1 MEQNIQKKDAW
12 HVAYKNLLHISY
24 FAGFLFLVFIVLY
37 VMKVEQLKAFISI
50 RVILTTLISTGVW
63 YSLAQM
69 FKKRDKKAIPFG
81 YTLLS
86 IMFALNLYYSEIN
99 IIMILIFGYLLYL
112 VYKTSKSEINLPTG
126 STGL

>member
-12 HVAYKNLLHISY
+12 NVAYKNFLHISY
-24 FAGFLFLVFIVLY
+24 FGGFLFLVFLVLY
-37 VMKVEQLKAFISI
+37 VMKVEQAKAFISI
-50 RVILTTLISTGVW
+50 WAILTTLISTGVW

-86 IMFALNLYYSEIN
+86 IMLASNLYYFGIN
-99 IIMILIFGYLLYL
+99 IVMILIFGYLLYL
-112 VYKTSKSEINLPTG
+112 VYKASKSEINLPV
-126 STGL
+126 